1 MSSVERQNRDL
12 TYCKACR
19 GTFVLILPTLSGTEE
34 YPCPCCRPWAQGFGG
49 LKAVVRGVER
59 WLIHPARAGEKAII
73 NEENNHD
80 KPDHQ
85 ENALPDR
92 GAI

>member
-1 MSSVERQNRDL
+1 
-12 TYCKACR
+12 
-19 GTFVLILPTLSGTEE
+19 
-34 YPCPCCRPWAQGFGG
+34 
-49 LKAVVRGVER
+49 
-59 WLIHPARAGEKAII
+59 LIHPARAGEKAII